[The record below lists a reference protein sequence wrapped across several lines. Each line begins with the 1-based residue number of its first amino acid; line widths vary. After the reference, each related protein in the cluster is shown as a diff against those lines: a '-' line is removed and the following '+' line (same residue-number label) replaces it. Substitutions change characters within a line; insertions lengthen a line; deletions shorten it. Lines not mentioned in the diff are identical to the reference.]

1 MQRMNEPDRPSPL
14 SMRAL
19 LLGQRLETRGL
30 ERQDTIGLA
39 PLTLRIGAQ
48 GIAFLF
54 RYGVVVLAG
63 VPAREEIELL
73 DSLRLRIT
81 DPLATPEID
90 QVSIALKA
98 DGEDQVEPS
107 GAITLRDASPERLQI
122 VANVLSKNV
131 VLALHESQIA
141 AAFDR
146 IEPLAAGIKRRGRG
160 GREARHLIQQ
170 IGDIL
175 LTQHRMV
182 GRVAVEDKP
191 DVLWDRP
198 ELERLYARLA
208 DEYELAERGRAIDR
222 KLTLVAET
230 VRTLLELVQDQRS
243 VRLEWYIIGLIVIE
257 ILLSAYQI
265 FFNAH

>member
-1 MQRMNEPDRPSPL
+1 
-14 SMRAL
+14 MRAL

-30 ERQDTIGLA
+30 ERQNTIGLT
-39 PLTLRIGAQ
+39 PLTLRIGAG
-48 GIAFLF
+48 GIAFLL

-63 VPAREEIELL
+63 VSAREETELL
-73 DSLRLRIT
+73 ESLRPLVT

-90 QVSIALKA
+90 QVSIVLKA
-98 DGEDQVEPS
+98 DGEDQIEPS
-107 GAITLRDASPERLQI
+107 GTINLRDASPERLQI
-122 VANVLSKNV
+122 VANVLSKSV

-146 IEPLAAGIKRRGRG
+146 IEPLAVGIRRHGRG
-160 GREARHLIQQ
+160 GRQARHLIQQ

-208 DEYELAERGRAIDR
+208 EEYELPERARAIDR
-222 KLTLVAET
+222 KLNLVAQT

-243 VRLEWYIIGLIVIE
+243 VRLEWYIIGLISIE
-257 ILLSAYQI
+257 ILLSVYQI
-265 FFNAH
+265 FFRTH

>member
-1 MQRMNEPDRPSPL
+1 
-14 SMRAL
+14 
-19 LLGQRLETRGL
+19 
-30 ERQDTIGLA
+30 
-39 PLTLRIGAQ
+39 LR
-48 GIAFLF
+48 
-54 RYGVVVLAG
+54 
-63 VPAREEIELL
+63 
-73 DSLRLRIT
+73 SLRSRVV
-81 DPLATPEID
+81 DALATPEID
-90 QVSIALKA
+90 QVSIVLKP
-98 DGEDQVEPS
+98 DSEDQVEPS
-107 GAITLRDASPERLQI
+107 GVVALKEASTDRLQLI
-122 VANVLSKNV
+122 ANVLSKNV

-146 IEPLAAGIKRRGRG
+146 IEPLAAGLKRRGRG
-160 GREARHLIQQ
+160 GREARQLIQQ

-208 DEYELAERGRAIDR
+208 DEYELIDRRRAIDR
-222 KLTLVAET
+222 KLTLVGQT

-243 VRLEWYIIGLIVIE
+243 MRLEWYIIGLICIE

-265 FFNAH
+265 FFGWH

>member
-1 MQRMNEPDRPSPL
+1 MIVEPDKPSTT
-14 SMRAL
+14 SVRAL

-30 ERQDTIGLA
+30 EHEDTIALA
-39 PLTLRIGAQ
+39 PLTLRIGQ
-48 GIAFLF
+48 RGIAFLF
-54 RYGVVVLAG
+54 RYGVVVLVG
-63 VPAREEIELL
+63 LSTREELELM
-73 DSLRLRIT
+73 DSLRPRVT

-90 QVSIALKA
+90 QVSIVLKA
-98 DGEDQVEPS
+98 GGEDQIEPS
-107 GAITLRDASPERLQI
+107 GVITLRDASPDRLQI
-122 VANVLSKNV
+122 VANVMSKSV
-131 VLALHESQIA
+131 VLALQESRIA

-175 LTQHRMV
+175 LTQHRMI

-198 ELERLYARLA
+198 ELERLYARLE
-208 DEYELAERGRAIDR
+208 DEYELTERSRAIDR

-243 VRLEWYIIGLIVIE
+243 VRLEWYIIGLITVE
-257 ILLSAYQI
+257 ILLSIYQI
-265 FFNAH
+265 YLNSQ